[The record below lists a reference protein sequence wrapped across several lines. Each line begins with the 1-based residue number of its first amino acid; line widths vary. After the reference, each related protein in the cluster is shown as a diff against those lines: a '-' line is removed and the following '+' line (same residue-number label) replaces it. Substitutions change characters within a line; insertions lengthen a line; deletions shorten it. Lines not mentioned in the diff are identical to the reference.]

1 MRNRM
6 SEMMTTTMM
15 TSCPYEF
22 TESDSS
28 NKDSITTT
36 NSRSSDFRDG
46 SDGSSP
52 KRPRLDPGVDE
63 INFKNLKSPPDE
75 EYVKAFLSMLDISD
89 SEDEYHGP
97 PGPPATERFPK
108 LVLAYY
114 NETTNKDYQLSR
126 IRSMGPFPPRQD
138 SIQGGTHLNF
148 YARPKGSESGPEYL
162 FYGELQHRPKYGQ
175 VVECYR
181 FPPGTDAGIDLIL
194 HPPHIICPD
203 CDDIGRYELYD
214 DDDEYFG

>member
-1 MRNRM
+1 M

-63 INFKNLKSPPDE
+63 INFKDLESLPDE
-75 EYVKAFLSMLDISD
+75 EYVKAYLSMLDISD

-97 PGPPATERFPK
+97 PRPPATERFPK
-108 LVLAYY
+108 LALAYY
-114 NETTNKDYQLSR
+114 NETMNQDYQLSR
-126 IRSMGPFPPRQD
+126 IRSMGPFPPRQE
-138 SIQGGTHLNF
+138 SIRGGTHLNF
-148 YARPKGSESGPEYL
+148 YARPKGFEDGPESL
-162 FYGELQHRPKYGQ
+162 FYGELQHWPDDT
-175 VVECYR
+175 VVECYM
-181 FPPGTDAGIDLIL
+181 FPLETNPGIDLIL

-203 CDDIGRYELYD
+203 CNIIGRYELLD
-214 DDDEYFG
+214 DDDYV